1 MKQWTLRLPEEVL
14 DWLREKAAKEMLK
27 RKKQVSM
34 NTIAVEVL
42 TKAMK
47 ADKKRKEVVRQ

>member
-34 NTIAVEVL
+34 NSIALEVL

-47 ADKKRKEVVRQ
+47 TDREKGGLM

>member
-1 MKQWTLRLPEEVL
+1 MDAQTARGSLGL
-14 DWLREKAAKEMLK
+14 EKAAKEMLK